1 MEEMEKKY
9 DHGDDGKGWEHG
21 DHKAMM
27 WHLVKEA
34 RAELLKEKIK
44 KRLEAIEGKKLD
56 EMAGMLI
63 EARMEIKKAKREFWK
78 KKMEMKEKMMEI
90 FSEGE
95 SEEER

>member
-1 MEEMEKKY
+1 MEKKY

-21 DHKAMM
+21 DRKAMM

-44 KRLEAIEGKKLD
+44 KKLEAIEGKKLD
-56 EMAGMLI
+56 EMAEMLVQ
-63 EARMEIKKAKREFWK
+63 ARMELKKAKREFWK

-95 SEEER
+95 PEEAEG